1 MYNSSYC
8 STDEIY
14 AKWKKDSIAA
24 KIEIAFS
31 LIFFLSI
38 VLLLIYLLLGVRI
51 GMPSLINNLNEF
63 FSFEGKTDEEILTL
77 LTTDLLKYIIYFFGI
92 FMAGGLIAT
101 ILGTNSFF
109 NMAKWLSKNKIDCS
123 VLLKNGRGSKRCNF
137 LIGNG
142 FLIKEKPAMKSI
154 FYIRVAALF
163 VIDILIITSM
173 EKLFKNL
180 IYQIY
185 DAVEIKGINPLESI
199 KAVFTSNEAL
209 VFYAALIAALFLNVI
224 INKILR
230 NKQTELLNQFSHS
243 TSTHNSFYTNS
254 TSNENASGNNVNIAI
269 VSCGT
274 NKIETIKYI
283 KEFVGLGLVD
293 AKNVAEG
300 KVGIQLPIER
310 AEILIG
316 KLKNI
321 GTNAQIV
328 R

>member
-1 MYNSSYC
+1 MYDSGYC

-38 VLLLIYLLLGVRI
+38 VLLVIYLLLGDKI
-51 GMPSLINNLNEF
+51 GMPSLINNLDEF
-63 FSFEGKTDEEILTL
+63 FIFEGKTDEEILTL

-109 NMAKWLSKNKIDCS
+109 NMAKWLSKNNIDCS
-123 VLLKNGRGSKRCNF
+123 VLLKNEKGSKQCNF

-142 FLIKEKPAMKSI
+142 FLIKERPAMKSI
-154 FYIRVAALF
+154 FYIRVTALF

-180 IYQIY
+180 IYQLY
-185 DAVEIKGINPLESI
+185 DAVEIQGINPLNSI

-209 VFYAALIAALFLNVI
+209 VFYVAIVAALFLNVV

-230 NKQTELLNQFSHS
+230 NKQAELLNQFSHS
-243 TSTHNSFYTNS
+243 ARVHTPTNIDNE
-254 TSNENASGNNVNIAI
+254 SNVHSSGNNVNIAI
-269 VSCGT
+269 VSCGP

-300 KVGIQLPIER
+300 KVGIQLPLEKAEMLIE
-310 AEILIG
+310 

-328 R
+328 G

>member
-1 MYNSSYC
+1 MG
-8 STDEIY
+8 D
-14 AKWKKDSIAA
+14 K
-24 KIEIAFS
+24 
-31 LIFFLSI
+31 
-38 VLLLIYLLLGVRI
+38 I
-51 GMPSLINNLNEF
+51 GMPSLINNLDEF
-63 FSFEGKTDEEILTL
+63 FSVEGKTDEEILTL

-109 NMAKWLSKNKIDCS
+109 NMAKWLSNNKIDCS
-123 VLLKNGRGSKRCNF
+123 GLLKNGRGSKQCNF

-142 FLIKEKPAMKSI
+142 FLIKERPAMKSI
-154 FYIRVAALF
+154 FYIRIRIGVLF

-209 VFYAALIAALFLNVI
+209 VFYVALIAVLFLNVI

-230 NKQTELLNQFSHS
+230 NKQAELLNQFSHS
-243 TSTHNSFYTNS
+243 TSTHAAPNTGNE
-254 TSNENASGNNVNIAI
+254 SNVHSSGNNVNIAI
-269 VSCGT
+269 ISCGP

-300 KVGIQLPIER
+300 KVGITLPLER
-310 AEILIG
+310 AEILIE

-321 GTNAQIV
+321 GTDAQIV
-328 R
+328 G